1 MKFKKLAAL
10 LLCGATLFGAA
21 ACGGKKNNNSGEKLP
36 DWAKRA
42 NIGRECKRR
51 KALSGPILIGRGLIL
66 NRS

>member
-36 DWAKRA
+36 DWAKNA
-42 NIGRECKRR
+42 TVIKVQNFPGGIGRK
-51 KALSGPILIGRGLIL
+51 
-66 NRS
+66 